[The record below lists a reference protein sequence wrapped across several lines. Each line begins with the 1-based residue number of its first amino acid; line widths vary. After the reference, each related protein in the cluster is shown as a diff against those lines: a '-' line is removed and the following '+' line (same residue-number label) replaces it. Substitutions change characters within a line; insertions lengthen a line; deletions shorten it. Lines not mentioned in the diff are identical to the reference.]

1 MTPRSAAA
9 SALSCRHGADPGR
22 DERRE
27 RPPPAEP
34 SPSSPARRK
43 SPLPRTMRRS
53 RRKSRRW
60 FAAEEGTLPSSLEP
74 RRCSFSSP
82 DVAAEE
88 ASPPSSS
95 SGRRRNR
102 RASSSRAGDP
112 SRSSPPRSLHP
123 RGRDGRTRLPKA
135 VLGGSSPLASFRSFR
150 GGARRPNAPAAPKT
164 FLTLRGTPSRDGD
177 GSEGA
182 WIAAVAASRRAL
194 RSFRRR
200 FACAVEGKR
209 RGEGEGSGVG
219 GEGGRRGERV
229 RARTGGGGGRV
240 VVGCDSGTRAETRPW
255 GATRERAGSAARGT
269 HRLLLGESAR
279 LGLFLELS
287 PAPLRLRH
295 LLAARAL
302 ARVHHHPAPGTRR
315 RRRAFRAGCRAEIK
329 CRHRRARE
337 VQDQRRRPCRCGG
350 RVLLRPPPASLVTG
364 RSLRVHAAA
373 RCAPAPANRAR
384 PRPPAARV
392 NR

>member
-1 MTPRSAAA
+1 MV
-9 SALSCRHGADPGR
+9 
-22 DERRE
+22 RRGGGN
-27 RPPPAEP
+27 
-34 SPSSPARRK
+34 
-43 SPLPRTMRRS
+43 L
-53 RRKSRRW
+53 
-60 FAAEEGTLPSSLEP
+60 TLVVDP

-82 DVAAEE
+82 P
-88 ASPPSSS
+88 SP
-95 SGRRRNR
+95 RRRRRLRRRRTGEQRR

-123 RGRDGRTRLPKA
+123 RGPDGRTRLPKA

-229 RARTGGGGGRV
+229 RARDGGGGRGRV

-315 RRRAFRAGCRAEIK
+315 RRRAFRAGCRAEIVNAGTDA
-329 CRHRRARE
+329 RARSKINGGARVDAAGE
-337 VQDQRRRPCRCGG
+337 SSFVRRPR
-350 RVLLRPPPASLVTG
+350 RW
-364 RSLRVHAAA
+364 
-373 RCAPAPANRAR
+373 
-384 PRPPAARV
+384 
-392 NR
+392 